1 MSRRPVRLA
10 HVFHEHRT
18 ERTIETGA
26 NEASRLR
33 GGGNRGRLLESVEVK
48 EPFAPIGVKVSRAD
62 AVFRP

>member
-1 MSRRPVRLA
+1 
-10 HVFHEHRT
+10 
-18 ERTIETGA
+18 
-26 NEASRLR
+26 LR